1 MAAVI
6 KSEIVG
12 NRLVIYLSGKIDS
25 TNAAEAGEQI
35 RSAIQSQ
42 PGIPWVLDADN
53 LDYISSAGL
62 RILLTLSKESPERVT
77 IRNVSPLIYETLSM
91 TGFTEILDVKKQL
104 RSVSVEGC
112 PVIGSGAVGIV
123 YRLDEDTIV
132 KVFKI
137 PDCMS
142 MIETEQKRAKQ
153 AFVRGIPT
161 AISYDI
167 VRVGDK
173 YGSVFEMV
181 KAENCNDRIKSDPE
195 HRDEIIKQ
203 YVRLLKSVHSV
214 EMLPGELPETR
225 GLYLGFLD
233 ASSSYLP
240 ESTASRIREL
250 LESMPETLHAVHGDI
265 QMKNVMLSQSEPL
278 LIDMETLSVGDPVF
292 DFAGLWVAYCV
303 FNYDDPTNT
312 MEFFGIDKE
321 TSFEIYRKTLS
332 LYLGD
337 ASEKE
342 LQKAE
347 EKIEVL
353 GYVRFLYLLTVL
365 HLGKPEL
372 FELRLKRIRESLD
385 RLLEHV
391 DRLTL

>member
-1 MAAVI
+1 MATMI
-6 KSEIVG
+6 ETKTEG
-12 NRLVIYLSGKIDS
+12 TLLVISLSGRIDS
-25 TNAAEAGEQI
+25 STAAEASERI
-35 RSAIQSQ
+35 RSVINAN
-42 PGIPWVLDADN
+42 PGIPWVLDAED

-62 RILLTLSKESPERVT
+62 RILLSLSKETPDRVC
-77 IRNVSPLIYETLSM
+77 IRNVSPLVYDTLSM

-104 RSVSVEGC
+104 RSISVEGC

-132 KVFKI
+132 KVYKI
-137 PDCMS
+137 PDCLS

-181 KAENCNDRIKSDPE
+181 KAENCNDRIIRDPE
-195 HRDEIIKQ
+195 HRDELIRL
-203 YVRLLKSVHSV
+203 YVKLLKTVHNV
-214 EMLPGELPETR
+214 EMPAGELPKSCD
-225 GLYLGFLD
+225 LYLGYLD
-233 ASSSYLP
+233 AVAGYLP
-240 ESTASRIREL
+240 ENTVVRIRQL
-250 LESMPETLHAVHGDI
+250 LQSMPDSVHAVHGDF
-265 QMKNVMLSQSEPL
+265 QMKNVMLSESEPL

-292 DFAGLWVAYCV
+292 DFAGLFVAYCA
-303 FNYDDPTNT
+303 FNIADPTNS
-312 MEFFGIDKE
+312 MDFFGIDKE
-321 TSFEIYRKTLS
+321 TSFEIYHKTLS

-337 ASEKE
+337 VSEAE
-342 LQKAE
+342 VQKAE

-353 GYVRFLYLLTVL
+353 GFLRFLYLLTSL
-365 HLGKPEL
+365 HLGKPEIYE
-372 FELRLKRIRESLD
+372 FRMQYIRENLE

-391 DRLTL
+391 DQLCL

>member
-6 KSEIVG
+6 KSEIEG

-42 PGIPWVLDADN
+42 PGMSWVLDADN

-104 RSVSVEGC
+104 RSISVEGC

-132 KVFKI
+132 KVYKI

-167 VRVGDK
+167 VRVGDN

-181 KAENCNDRIKSDPE
+181 KAENCNDRIKREPE
-195 HRDEIIKQ
+195 HRDEIIRL
-203 YVRLLKSVHSV
+203 YVKLLKAVHSV
-214 EMLPGELPETR
+214 EMPSGELPKSCD
-225 GLYLGFLD
+225 LYLGYLD
-233 ASSSYLP
+233 AVAGYLP
-240 ESTASRIREL
+240 ENTASRIRQL
-250 LESMPETLHAVHGDI
+250 LKSMPESLHAVHGDF
-265 QMKNVMLSQSEPL
+265 QMKNVMLSESEPL

-292 DFAGLWVAYCV
+292 DFAGLFVAYCA
-303 FNYDDPTNT
+303 FNIADPDNA
-312 MEFFGIDKE
+312 MDFFGINKDMC
-321 TSFEIYRKTLS
+321 SEIYHKTLS

-337 ASEKE
+337 VSEAE
-342 LQKAE
+342 VQKAE

-353 GYVRFLYLLTVL
+353 GFVRFLYLLAAL
-365 HLGKPEL
+365 HLGKPEVYE
-372 FELRLKRIRESLD
+372 FRMRYIRERLEQ
-385 RLLEHV
+385 LLEHV
-391 DRLTL
+391 DQLCL